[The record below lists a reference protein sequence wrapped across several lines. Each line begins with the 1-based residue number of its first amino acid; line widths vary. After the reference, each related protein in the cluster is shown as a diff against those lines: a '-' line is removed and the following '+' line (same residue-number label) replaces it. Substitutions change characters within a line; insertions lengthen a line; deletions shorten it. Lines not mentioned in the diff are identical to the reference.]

1 VNDPHQGPLITRKE
15 AKERGLKRYFEGN
28 CCSRGHLAER
38 RVANRECVECR
49 KLNRNNAYPRNKEKL
64 NFRARESYK
73 ENREYYLKK
82 AKKWREENP
91 ERKKE
96 YAEGWEKKNKHKR
109 KMYKHNRRAA
119 EAKAEGDFKSD
130 DILRIF
136 DMQRGRCGICS
147 KKRDLSEMHIDHI
160 EPISK
165 GGSNWPRNLQLLC
178 KKCNLSKSAKDQMD
192 YMRELGRLL

>member
-1 VNDPHQGPLITRKE
+1 VSDPHQGPLITRKE

-38 RVANRECVECR
+38 RVTNRECVECR

-64 NFRARESYK
+64 NLRARENYK

-109 KMYKHNRRAA
+109 KMYKQNRRAA
-119 EAKAEGDFKSD
+119 EAKAEGDFKSE

-147 KKRDLSEMHIDHI
+147 KKKDLPDMHVDHI

-192 YMRELGRLL
+192 FMRELGRLL